1 MKPIDFNAMPGRSK
15 GQDYRRKFIYDM
27 TKGKKRNS
35 PTGMAVQK
43 ANETYKPQFAKQ
55 YGADKINQ
63 PNIVNK
69 RVNAVYENWRKF
81 L

>member
-1 MKPIDFNAMPGRSK
+1 MIDFNAKPGRSA

-27 TKGKKRNS
+27 MKGKKKNT
-35 PTGMAVQK
+35 PAGMAVQK
-43 ANETYKPQFAKQ
+43 ASATYKPQFAKQ
-55 YGADKINQ
+55 YGAEQLNK